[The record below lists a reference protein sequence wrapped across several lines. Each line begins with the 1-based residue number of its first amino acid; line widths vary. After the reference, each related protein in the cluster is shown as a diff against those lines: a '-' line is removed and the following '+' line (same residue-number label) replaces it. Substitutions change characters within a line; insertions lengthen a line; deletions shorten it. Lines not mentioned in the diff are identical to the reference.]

1 MTRQVRFAACV
12 FFAVWA
18 GVSAASAQTTRPA
31 TFDVRAFGA
40 AGDGKALDT
49 PAIDKAIDAAS
60 AAGGGTVLFPAGD
73 YLSVTI
79 HLKSNVAL
87 YLDQGAT
94 VVAADPKDGHRYDNP
109 EPNEKWEHYQD
120 FGHTHWRN
128 SLIWGENLQNVSI
141 LGPGTIYG
149 KGLVR
154 SGGASRPKNGAGQPK
169 NGSAKPARPKG
180 PFGYPS
186 PGDTVEDGWGNKA
199 LALKLCRNVTVR
211 DVTFRHGG
219 HFALL
224 ATGVDNL
231 TIDNVKIDTNRDG
244 MDIDCCRNV
253 RVSNCT
259 VNSPFDDGI
268 CLKST
273 HSLGFARACENV
285 TITNCQVSGYD
296 EGTYLDGTFKR
307 AYKKYSHNSS
317 TGRIKFGTESNGGFK
332 NITISNCVFDYCRGL
347 ALETVDGGL
356 LEDVAIS
363 NITMHDIGNAP
374 IYLRLGARLRGP
386 EGTAVGKLRRVTISN
401 VVVHNAPQDQGI
413 IIAGVPDHPVEDIVL
428 DNIRID
434 YPGGGTPEMAS
445 AEFKNDV
452 QDYPEPQNHGVT
464 PAYGLFAQ
472 HVRGLEVR
480 NFRVTV
486 DKDDA
491 RPPIAI
497 DNVKGVDFSNVA
509 AAHAASVPV
518 IVQKNVEDLT
528 THRVRGL
535 ADTAEGRV
543 AEGKP

>member
-1 MTRQVRFAACV
+1 MKWQLRFAACV

-18 GVSAASAQTTRPA
+18 MAAKSTAQTTRPA
-31 TFDVRAFGA
+31 TYDVRAFGA

-49 PAIDKAIDAAS
+49 AAIDKAIDAAAS
-60 AAGGGTVLFPAGD
+60 AGGGTVLFPAGD

-94 VVAADPKDGHRYDNP
+94 IVAADPKEGHRYDNP
-109 EPNEKWEHYQD
+109 EPNEKWEFYQD

-154 SGGASRPKNGAGQPK
+154 SGGASRPKSAQGDEKKTDAPK
-169 NGSAKPARPKG
+169 RPKG

-219 HFALL
+219 HFAIL

-244 MDIDCCRNV
+244 MDVDCCRNV
-253 RVSNCT
+253 RISNCT

-307 AYKKYSHNSS
+307 DYKKYSHSS
-317 TGRIKFGTESNGGFK
+317 PTGRIKFGTESNGGFK
-332 NITISNCVFDYCRGL
+332 NVTISNCVFDYCRGL

-363 NITMHDIGNAP
+363 NITMRDIANAP

-386 EGTAVGKLRRVTISN
+386 EGTVVGKLRRVTISN
-401 VVVHNAPQDQGI
+401 VIVHNAPRDQGV
-413 IIAGVPDHPVEDIVL
+413 IIAGIPEHPVEDVVL
-428 DNIRID
+428 DNVRID
-434 YPGGGTPEMAS
+434 YPGGGAAEMAS

-452 QDYPEPQNHGVT
+452 KAYPEPSSHGVT

-480 NFRVTV
+480 NFRTTV
-486 DKDDA
+486 EKDDA
-491 RPPIAI
+491 RSPIAL
-497 DNVKGVDFSNVA
+497 DDVKGADFSNVST
-509 AAHAASVPV
+509 AHAADVPV
-518 IVQKNVEDLT
+518 IRQKDVEDLT
-528 THRVRGL
+528 THRVRGI
-535 ADTAEGRV
+535 ADTAEAKV
-543 AEGKP
+543 AQGKP